1 MSDVVRTRFFRNG
14 GSVALRIPA
23 GWFDAEQ
30 DVTLV
35 RDQRTGRVY
44 VTQGDAFD
52 PEDFFDFMRDAP
64 HVRDPALEEL
74 SRRHDPPRPSPWDSE
89 DSP

>member
-44 VTQGDAFD
+44 VIQGDAFD
-52 PEDFFDFMRDAP
+52 HPGG
-64 HVRDPALEEL
+64 H
-74 SRRHDPPRPSPWDSE
+74 
-89 DSP
+89 